1 MCLSKKLIC
10 LNRLVSFSEDATFCC
25 EGKRGF
31 LQVEEKAREKPS
43 RELRLGGVEAIANIR
58 RGGKERGRETHI
70 HIDKKGNLQF
80 VYVHIMRVCAP
91 VDVPQMGEVCVGFS
105 GNRIMWAHN

>member
-1 MCLSKKLIC
+1 M
-10 LNRLVSFSEDATFCC
+10 VSFSEDATFCC
-25 EGKRGF
+25 AGKRGF
-31 LQVEEKAREKPS
+31 LQVEEQAREKPS
-43 RELRLGGVEAIANIR
+43 RELRLGGWEGSKQLLIL
-58 RGGKERGRETHI
+58 GGEERKGGGETHI